1 MLDILFVILFFTFPF
16 VVFKY
21 MNTIGYNIFTISLPV
36 LLIISM
42 FVYGYSGLLPLYF
55 GWDEYRYNMGV
66 QDRALIF
73 QVLLFSMMSIV
84 GLLAGFTYAKVVLKM
99 NNFQKFD
106 YIRQISRK
114 ELLVLVGL
122 IAFCFFV
129 LFVYLSK
136 VPTIALFVA
145 LSEGA
150 SYDSQL
156 ARSLMGN
163 DFSGKYHWYSLIM
176 HDLFNIVTFGLFS
189 AFLLT
194 KRKTILFFF
203 IIAFLGSSF
212 AAVMATEKGP
222 FAEILIGLLL
232 VYGITLLKGKIPI
245 KATIILLVVLFSS
258 LVIFYIFFMG
268 SADVFSAFGSIF
280 SRALAGSI
288 QPAYHYLE
296 FFPQH
301 QDFLM
306 GRSFPNPGGIL
317 PIETYRLAVEVMNWV
332 NPNNKGIV
340 GSMPTVF
347 WAEAYANFGT
357 LGVVFVPFIIG
368 VVIYAVYYLVDKIEN
383 TPIKI
388 GFFVWL
394 IQHYNKLSI
403 TGFSG
408 FLIDFYLIMLTFIL
422 IMSIAFANRFRIKY
436 YKGKQIEKSNIHST
450 K

>member
-1 MLDILFVILFFTFPF
+1 MLDILFVLLFFTFPF

-21 MNTIGYNIFTISLPV
+21 MDTIDHNIFTISVPMF
-36 LLIISM
+36 LIIAM
-42 FVYGYSGLLPLYF
+42 FVYAYSGLLPLYF

-73 QVLLFSMMSIV
+73 QVLIFSIFSIV

-106 YIRQISRK
+106 YIRQVSIK
-114 ELLVLVGL
+114 ELLVLVNL

-129 LFVYLSK
+129 LFVYISK
-136 VPTIALFVA
+136 IPNIALFVA
-145 LSEGA
+145 FSDGA
-150 SYDSQL
+150 GDAKL

-163 DFSGKYHWYSLIM
+163 DFEGNYHWYSLIM
-176 HDLFNIVTFGLFS
+176 HDLFNIVTFALFS

-194 KRKTILFFF
+194 KRKILFFLF
-203 IIAFLGSSF
+203 LIAFLGSSF

-222 FAEILIGLLL
+222 FVDILIGLLL

-245 KATIILLVVLFSS
+245 KATIILLTILFSS
-258 LVIFYIFFMG
+258 LITFYIFFMG
-268 SADVFSAFGSIF
+268 SEDVFSAFGSIF

-296 FFPQH
+296 FFPHH
-301 QDFLM
+301 QEFLM

-317 PIETYRLAVEVMNWV
+317 PVESYRMTVEVMNWV
-332 NPNNKGIV
+332 NPNDKGIV

-347 WAEAYANFGT
+347 WAEAYANFGI
-357 LGVVFVPFIIG
+357 LGVIFIPFMIG
-368 VVIYAVYYLVDKIEN
+368 VVLYAVYYLVDKIEN

-394 IQHYNKLSI
+394 MQHFQKLSI
-403 TGFSG
+403 TGFSN
-408 FLIDFYLIMLTFIL
+408 FLIDFYLIMLLFIITL
-422 IMSIAFANRFRIKY
+422 SIAFANRFRIKY
-436 YKGKQIEKSNIHST
+436 YKGKFSA
-450 K
+450 

>member
-1 MLDILFVILFFTFPF
+1 MLDIIFVVLFFTFPF

-21 MNTIGYNIFTISLPV
+21 MDTIGHNIFSISVPV
-36 LLIISM
+36 FLIISM
-42 FVYGYSGLLPLYF
+42 FVYAYSGLLPLYF
-55 GWDEYRYNMGV
+55 GWDDYRYGMGV

-73 QVLLFSMMSIV
+73 QVLIFSIISIV

-114 ELLVLVGL
+114 ELFVLVGL
-122 IAFCFFV
+122 IGFCFFV

-136 VPTIALFVA
+136 VPSIALFVA

-150 SYDSQL
+150 SSNSQL

-163 DFSGKYHWYSLIM
+163 DFSGKYHWYYLIM
-176 HDLFNIVTFGLFS
+176 HDLFNIVTFTLFS

-194 KRKTILFFF
+194 KRKIPFLLFL
-203 IIAFLGSSF
+203 IAFIGNSF
-212 AAVMATEKGP
+212 TAVMATEKGP
-222 FAEILIGLLL
+222 FAQILIGLLL

-245 KATIILLVVLFSS
+245 KATIIFLIVLFAS
-258 LVIFYIFFMG
+258 LTTFYIFFMG
-268 SADVFSAFGSIF
+268 SKDVFSAFASIF

-296 FFPQH
+296 FFPYH

-317 PIETYRLAVEVMNWV
+317 PIEPYRMTVEVMNWV
-332 NPNNKGIV
+332 NPNDYGIV
-340 GSMPTVF
+340 GTMPTVF
-347 WAEAYANFGT
+347 WAEAYANFGV
-357 LGVVFVPFIIG
+357 LGVILVPFVIG
-368 VVIYAVYYLVDKIEN
+368 VVLYAVYYLVDKLEN
-383 TPIKI
+383 TPLKI

-394 IQHYNKLSI
+394 MQHFKSLSI

-408 FLIDFYLIMLTFIL
+408 YIIDFYFIMLTFIL
-422 IMSIAFANRFRIKY
+422 ILSIAFANKFRIKY
-436 YKGKQIEKSNIHST
+436 YTGKIN
-450 K
+450 